1 MSRRKKKNA
10 DKKNG
15 ADLLREWQRERLLRD
30 RELPRPATG
39 PSEVTLLAYHF
50 RPESQEE
57 ERFPFLECAIRESW
71 RQCGFLHTVVVTHS
85 ASPALRAFAEPYGIH
100 FEIQEEKSLV
110 PGRPETMA
118 ADMLLRLH
126 ERFATPFVLVV
137 QDDAFPLRPGLGSFL
152 DDWDFCG
159 APLLRDHWW
168 TNLLARYTN
177 GHAMDGAFSLRTRAL
192 CERAAAEW
200 AARGGRREP
209 ARGLAENLVYTRTL
223 PRSVLSYRIAAR
235 FPSSREAL
243 RFSYAGTGPF
253 TGGIPPFGFHGAAA
267 FKALSAAGKIL

>member
-10 DKKNG
+10 GKGGG
-15 ADLLREWQRERLLRD
+15 ADALREWQRERLLRD
-30 RELPRPATG
+30 RELPVPATG

-50 RPESQEE
+50 RPAEREE
-57 ERFPFLECAIRESW
+57 ELFPYLECAIRESW
-71 RQCGFLHTVVVTHS
+71 RQCGFLRTVVVTHS
-85 ASPALRAFAEPYGIH
+85 ASPALRAFAEPFGIH
-100 FEIQEEKSLV
+100 FRIQEEPSLV

-118 ADMLLRLH
+118 LDMASRLH
-126 ERFATPFVLVV
+126 ERFTTPFALVV

-168 TNLLARYTN
+168 TNLLALWTN

-200 AARGGRREP
+200 KARGAASPGR
-209 ARGLAENLVYTRTL
+209 GFAENLWYTRTL
-223 PRSVLSYRIAAR
+223 PRRSLSYRCSAR
-235 FPSSREAL
+235 LPTAREAL
-243 RFSYAGTGPF
+243 RFAYAGTGPF
-253 TGGIPPFGFHGAAA
+253 PGSIPPFGFHGAAA
-267 FKALSAAGKIL
+267 FRALQAAGKVP

>member
-10 DKKNG
+10 DRKNG

-71 RQCGFLHTVVVTHS
+71 RQCGFLRTVVVTHA

-100 FEIQEEKSLV
+100 FQVQEEKSLV

-126 ERFATPFVLVV
+126 ERFTTPFVLVV

-200 AARGGRREP
+200 APRGGRREP

-267 FKALSAAGKIL
+267 FKALAAANKIP